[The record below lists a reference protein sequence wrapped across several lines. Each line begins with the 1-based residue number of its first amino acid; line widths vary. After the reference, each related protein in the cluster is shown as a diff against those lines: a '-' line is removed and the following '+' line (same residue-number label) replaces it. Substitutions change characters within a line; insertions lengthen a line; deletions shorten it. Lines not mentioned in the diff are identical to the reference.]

1 VIAVAGLT
9 LIVTA
14 GAAGLFGAVVLWKR
28 SRPGLS
34 IAELAVAGAALGGGA
49 LMVQG
54 QAGPGDWVIAVGALA
69 VLAPAHCWALF
80 GRPGDLSGAWSG
92 QGLLPMGFWP
102 RTKTGNPR
110 SQMEEPGLATEP
122 TPPPPPAAPATP
134 ANEVV
139 TAMSPEI
146 KRSPRR
152 KARQTRVVIRK
163 VGPWSV
169 FKFSLLFYLCV
180 VAVILLALAMLYG
193 ILGAVGAL
201 EHVTEF
207 ARNLFA
213 DKSFSIHGGWIFAR
227 LTVIG
232 LAMVV
237 IWSLINLFI
246 AFLYNLIS
254 DVIGGID
261 VTLSERH

>member
-1 VIAVAGLT
+1 VNAVAGLT
-9 LIVTA
+9 LISAATGAGLYGAFVLWPRSSPRSAIAVLAAA
-14 GAAGLFGAVVLWKR
+14 GAGLA
-28 SRPGLS
+28 
-34 IAELAVAGAALGGGA
+34 AGALLVQDHAGA
-49 LMVQG
+49 G
-54 QAGPGDWVIAVGALA
+54 EWVLAVGAFA
-69 VLAPAHCWALF
+69 ALAPMQCRVLF
-80 GRPGDLSGAWSG
+80 GPPGGLSAAWPG
-92 QGLLPMGFWP
+92 GGLLPTGVRP
-102 RTKTGNPR
+102 RRKTGNPR
-110 SQMEEPGLATEP
+110 SPMDETGLATEP
-122 TPPPPPAAPATP
+122 TSTAAPA
-134 ANEVV
+134 AEVV
-139 TAMSPEI
+139 ATMPPDI

-152 KARQTRVVIRK
+152 KARQTRVVLRK

-180 VAVILLALAMLYG
+180 VTVILLALAMLYG

-227 LTVIG
+227 LTVLG
-232 LAMVV
+232 LAMVI

>member
-1 VIAVAGLT
+1 MNALAGLT
-9 LIVTA
+9 LIVAGTGAGLYGAFVLWGRSSPRLAISVPAAGGATVAA
-14 GAAGLFGAVVLWKR
+14 GALLVQEHAG
-28 SRPGLS
+28 S
-34 IAELAVAGAALGGGA
+34 
-49 LMVQG
+49 
-54 QAGPGDWVIAVGALA
+54 GDWVLAVGALA
-69 VLAPAHCWALF
+69 VLIPVHCRALF
-80 GRPGDLSGAWSG
+80 GPPGNLSPAWPG
-92 QGLLPMGFWP
+92 QGLLPTGFRP
-102 RTKTGNPR
+102 RRKTGNPR
-110 SQMEEPGLATEP
+110 SPMDEPGLATEP
-122 TPPPPPAAPATP
+122 SPAAAPA
-134 ANEVV
+134 AEVV
-139 TAMSPEI
+139 ATMPPEI
-146 KRSPRR
+146 ERGPRR
-152 KARQTRVVIRK
+152 KARQTRVVLRK

-180 VAVILLALAMLYG
+180 MTVILLALAMLYG

-227 LTVIG
+227 LTVLG